1 MKSKLKLPFVLIVS
15 ICCCAFVLAAW
26 LGAQWWPQHAPQ
38 DFEECSGQAGKTAA
52 SENERTFLIDQC
64 DKQFLGRRKM
74 GGGYTY
80 YDFLQ
85 NRQFDIAGPNP
96 TPTEQKYFDVQYTVY
111 LDAQR
116 RDAAAAD
123 LAEKQTQISQPN
135 SQNEQVTSSITSP
148 GPPLNLT
155 PPKIPIPRP
164 RSSVVRSRDP
174 CGESHLYPAPG
185 LSLPRE

>member
-1 MKSKLKLPFVLIVS
+1 MSDHNATATILGVLEVEGWQY
-15 ICCCAFVLAAW
+15 V
-26 LGAQWWPQHAPQ
+26 Q
-38 DFEECSGQAGKTAA
+38 ECSEQAGKTAA

-64 DKQFLGRRKM
+64 DRQFSGRRKM

-111 LDAQR
+111 LDDQR
-116 RDAAAAD
+116 RDAAAAAD

-155 PPKIPIPRP
+155 PPRIPIPRP

-174 CGESHLYPAPG
+174 CEEASLSCTWTKFAAGIKNFFESDAQVNHP
-185 LSLPRE
+185 